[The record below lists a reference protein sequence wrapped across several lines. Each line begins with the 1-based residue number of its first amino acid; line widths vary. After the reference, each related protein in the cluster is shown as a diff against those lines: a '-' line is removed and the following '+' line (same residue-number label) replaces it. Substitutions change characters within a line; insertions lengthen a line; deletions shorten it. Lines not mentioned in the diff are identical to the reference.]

1 LFRDRHLRRSGSNA
15 GGARRADTLER
26 PADLVKADR
35 RQRGCLGMAFRAV
48 AFRIMLGQP
57 LQVIEDG
64 IPVLVRL
71 RCSNDGRAN
80 HLDFVAL
87 QP

>member
-1 LFRDRHLRRSGSNA
+1 
-15 GGARRADTLER
+15 
-26 PADLVKADR
+26 
-35 RQRGCLGMAFRAV
+35 MAFRAV